1 MGYSI
6 IYGMRKGVILGVIGV
21 VILAIV
27 GVTIWKQNQ
36 PEVVED
42 SIYDYETIRE
52 MAAGMQVD
60 EIETWENMKG
70 GTGASVVIEEFA
82 DYQCSHCAEMN
93 EYLNKLIDEY
103 DGKVAL
109 VFRTY
114 VLPYSNNGVW
124 AAAAANAAAKQGYW
138 AEMKDILFENQ
149 GVWYNLREERLRE
162 KLGEYFMMAS
172 ERRGDR
178 EKFFEDMKSEEV
190 RQKIAYD
197 MAKGMKVGLQGTPW
211 FLLNGEWVENQGV
224 SPTRYVAQLREKINA
239 ELKKTEGD

>member
-1 MGYSI
+1 MGYGI
-6 IYGMRKGVILGVIGV
+6 IYGMRKGIILGVIGA

-42 SIYDYETIRE
+42 STYDYETIRE

-60 EIETWENMKG
+60 EVKTWENMKG
-70 GTGASVVIEEFA
+70 GTGAPVVIEEFA

-114 VLPYSNNGVW
+114 VLPYSNNGVQ

-138 AEMKDILFENQ
+138 TEMKDILFENQ
-149 GVWYNLREERLRE
+149 GAWYNLREEKFQE

-172 ERRGDR
+172 ERQGDR

-197 MAKGMKVGLQGTPW
+197 MAKGMKAGLQGTPW

-239 ELKKTEGD
+239 ELKKTNE